1 MRGRGGNEVL
11 INPTYAKLWASQA
24 VSAVGDSVFRTTL
37 VLWVA
42 YTVAAGRPWAPAA
55 AGGLLVAAGAGA
67 ALAGPAAGVF
77 VDRWDRTAVMTGTE
91 VLRAVLAGA
100 ITALSFLPVRELP
113 AWMWLAAVYVAVFAL
128 SGVGQFFAPA
138 MLAVISDIVPDEAG
152 RARAAGLAEAAA
164 SAAGI
169 IGPMAAAPLLFTA
182 GVQWALAVNT
192 ASYIVSFLAVRSV
205 RIRATALRIRA
216 TARTSAVA
224 GLRTEFTAGLRVF
237 FRHRFLMALVTVTVL
252 CQAGTSAVTAL
263 NVWFVTGYLH
273 QSSRMFG
280 VAEAVMGVGF
290 VIGAIIA
297 GRMVRRVGTRTLVW
311 TGLLAAAGLT
321 AGYAMQRDFLV
332 SLVVLC
338 LYAGVIGMLTT
349 AVAPLLMG
357 AAPREYMGRVLSV
370 YIPLNQIAFSGSVMA
385 WGWLASADIRDIRLL
400 LIVASGIILIAG
412 VRAFTALPA
421 PSSSVPSAVPSR

>member
-1 MRGRGGNEVL
+1 MRGRGGEIL

-37 VLWVA
+37 ILWVA
-42 YTVAAGRPWAPAA
+42 DTVAAGRPWAPAA
-55 AGGLLVAAGAGA
+55 AGGLLVAAGAAA

-91 VLRAVLAGA
+91 VIRALVAGA
-100 ITALSFLPVRELP
+100 ITALCFLPLRELP
-113 AWMWLAAVYVAVFAL
+113 EWAWLAAVYVAVFAL
-128 SGVGQFFAPA
+128 SGAGQFFAPA
-138 MLAVISDIVPDEAG
+138 MLAVIGDIVPDDAG

-169 IGPMAAAPLLFTA
+169 IGPMVAAPLLFTA

-192 ASYIVSFLAVRSV
+192 ASYLVSFLAVRS
-205 RIRATALRIRA
+205 LRIHATVAPRA
-216 TARTSAVA
+216 SAVA
-224 GLRTEFTAGLRVF
+224 GRVRTEFVAGLRVF
-237 FRHRFLMALVTVTVL
+237 VRHRFLMALVTVTVL

-263 NVWFVTGYLH
+263 NVWFVTDYLH

-280 VAEAVMGVGF
+280 VAEAIMGVGF
-290 VIGAIIA
+290 VVGAIIA
-297 GRMVRRVGTRTLVW
+297 GRIVRRVGTRTLVW

-321 AGYAMQRDFLV
+321 AGYAMQRDFQF
-332 SLVVLC
+332 SLVLLC
-338 LYAGVIGMLTT
+338 LYAGVIGMMTT

-370 YIPLNQIAFSGSVMA
+370 YIPLNQIAFAGSVMA
-385 WGWLASADIRDIRLL
+385 WGWLASADIRDIRML
-400 LIVASGIILIAG
+400 LIAASGLILIAG
-412 VRAFTALPA
+412 IRAFTVLPA
-421 PSSSVPSAVPSR
+421 PSSSAPSAVPSR